1 MAFSALSLSKNTS
14 LKHHLG
20 RSLLV
25 LAIAASASASVA
37 AQEEPR
43 ELLNSSY
50 DIARELFADINPKF
64 AAWWQEENGEEISI
78 SQSHGG
84 SSAQARAILQGLR
97 ADVVTFNQVTDV
109 QVLADEGLVAEDWQ
123 EAFDNNASPYYSTTA
138 FLVRE
143 GNPKGIS
150 SWEDLAREGVDVVF
164 PNPKTSGNG
173 RYTYL
178 AAWGF
183 AENEFD
189 GDEEQIK
196 DFMRDF
202 LRNVVVFDT
211 GGRGATTSFIERG
224 MGDVLISFESEVNNI
239 RGEYGSDEYEVIV
252 PPVSILAEFPVAV
265 VGPNAERNG
274 NTDLAQSYLE
284 FLYKEDTQ
292 RLLAGFNYRVH
303 DEDVVAEFAD
313 RFPETQLLEVEDVF
327 GSWDNAMET
336 HFGSGGLLDQLQ
348 RR

>member
-1 MAFSALSLSKNTS
+1 MAMPTLFR
-14 LKHHLG
+14 
-20 RSLLV
+20 RSLIA
-25 LAIAASASASVA
+25 LALGASVSGTA
-37 AQEEPR
+37 VAQER

-50 DIARELFADINPKF
+50 DIARELFSAVNPEF
-64 AAWWQEENGEEISI
+64 QAWWQEEHGEEIEI

-109 QVLADEGLVAEDWQ
+109 QVLADAGLVAEDWQ

-138 FLVRE
+138 FLVRKD
-143 GNPKGIS
+143 NPKGIE
-150 SWEDLAREGVDVVF
+150 SWDDLVKEDVSMVF

-183 AENEFD
+183 ADNEFE
-189 GDEEQIK
+189 GDEEQIQ
-196 DFMRDF
+196 DFMRTF
-202 LRNVVVFDT
+202 LANVAVFDT

-224 MGDVLISFESEVNNI
+224 IGDVLISFESEVNNI
-239 RGEYGSDEYEVIV
+239 RSEYGTDDYEVIV
-252 PPVSILAEFPVAV
+252 PPLSILAEFPVAV
-265 VGPNAERNG
+265 VGTNAERNG
-274 NTDLAQSYLE
+274 NSDLAQSYLE
-284 FLYKEDTQ
+284 YLYSEDAQ

-303 DEDVVAEFAD
+303 NEAVVEEFAD
-313 RFPETQLLEVEDVF
+313 QFPETELLEVEDVF
-327 GSWDNAMET
+327 GSWDEAMEV
-336 HFGSGGLLDQLQ
+336 HFEGGALLDQLQ

>member
-1 MAFSALSLSKNTS
+1 MALPTIFR
-14 LKHHLG
+14 
-20 RSLLV
+20 RSLI
-25 LAIAASASASVA
+25 AIALGVTVSGPAA
-37 AQEEPR
+37 AQER

-50 DIARELFADINPKF
+50 DIARELFAAINPEF
-64 AAWWQEENGEEISI
+64 QAWWQEEHGEEIAI

-109 QVLADEGLVAEDWQ
+109 QVLADAGLVAEDWQ
-123 EAFDNNASPYYSTTA
+123 DAFDNNASPYYSTTA
-138 FLVRE
+138 FLVRK
-143 GNPKGIS
+143 GNPKGIE
-150 SWEDLAREGVDVVF
+150 SWDDLANEDVQIVF

-189 GDEEQIK
+189 GDEEQIEE
-196 DFMRDF
+196 FMRTF
-202 LRNVVVFDT
+202 LANVAVFDT
-211 GGRGATTSFIERG
+211 GGRGATTSFIEREI
-224 MGDVLISFESEVNNI
+224 GDVLISFESEVNNI
-239 RGEYGSDEYEVIV
+239 RGEYGSDDYEVIV

-265 VGPNAERNG
+265 VGENAERNG
-274 NTDLAQSYLE
+274 NSDLAQSYLE
-284 FLYKEDTQ
+284 YLYTEETQ

-303 DEDVVAEFAD
+303 NETVVEEFAD
-313 RFPETQLLEVEDVF
+313 QFPETELLEVDEVF
-327 GSWDNAMET
+327 GSWDEAMET
-336 HFGSGGLLDQLQ
+336 HFEGGALLDQLQ

>member
-1 MAFSALSLSKNTS
+1 MTLPTMFR
-14 LKHHLG
+14 
-20 RSLLV
+20 RSLI
-25 LAIAASASASVA
+25 AIALGVTVSGPAV
-37 AQEEPR
+37 AQER

-50 DIARELFADINPKF
+50 DIARELFAAINPEF
-64 AAWWQEENGEEISI
+64 QAWWQEEHGEEIAI

-109 QVLADEGLVAEDWQ
+109 QVLADAGLVAEDWQ
-123 EAFDNNASPYYSTTA
+123 DAFENNASPYYSTTA
-138 FLVRE
+138 FLVRK
-143 GNPKGIS
+143 GNPKGIE
-150 SWEDLAREGVDVVF
+150 SWDDLVQEDVDVVF

-189 GDEEQIK
+189 GDEEQIE
-196 DFMRDF
+196 DFMRTF
-202 LRNVVVFDT
+202 LANVAVFDT
-211 GGRGATTSFIERG
+211 GGRGATTSFIEREI
-224 MGDVLISFESEVNNI
+224 GDVLISFESEVNNI
-239 RGEYGSDEYEVIV
+239 RSEYGSDDYEVIV

-265 VGPNAERNG
+265 VGENAERNG
-274 NTDLAQSYLE
+274 NSDLAQSYLE
-284 FLYKEDTQ
+284 YLYTEETQ

-303 DEDVVAEFAD
+303 NEAVVEEFAD
-313 RFPETQLLEVEDVF
+313 QFPETELLEVDDVF
-327 GSWDNAMET
+327 GSWDEAMET

>member
-1 MAFSALSLSKNTS
+1 MTRSTFFRTGLR
-14 LKHHLG
+14 
-20 RSLLV
+20 RSL
-25 LAIAASASASVA
+25 IATAVGATVA
-37 AQEEPR
+37 ATAVSNTAMAQER

-50 DIARELFADINPKF
+50 DIARELFSAINPEF
-64 AAWWQEENGEEISI
+64 QAWWQEEYGEEIAI

-84 SSAQARAILQGLR
+84 SSAQARAIMQGMR

-109 QVLADEGLVAEDWQ
+109 QVLADAGLVAEDWQ
-123 EAFDNNASPYYSTTA
+123 DAFDNNASPYYSTTA
-138 FLVRE
+138 FLVRK
-143 GNPKGIS
+143 GNPKGIE
-150 SWEDLAREGVDVVF
+150 SWDDLVKEDVQMVF

-189 GDEEQIK
+189 GDEEKIQ
-196 DFMRDF
+196 DFMRTF
-202 LRNVVVFDT
+202 LRNVAVFDT

-224 MGDVLISFESEVNNI
+224 IGDVLISFESEVNNI
-239 RGEYGSDEYEVIV
+239 RGEYGSDDYEVIV

-265 VGPNAERNG
+265 VGENAERNG
-274 NTDLAQSYLE
+274 NSDLAQSYLE
-284 FLYKEDTQ
+284 YLYREDTQ

-303 DEDVVAEFAD
+303 DETVVAEFAD
-313 RFPETQLLEVEDVF
+313 QFPDTELLEVEDVF
-327 GSWDNAMET
+327 GSWEEAMEN
-336 HFGSGGLLDQLQ
+336 HFEGGALLDQLQ

>member
-1 MAFSALSLSKNTS
+1 MALPTIFR
-14 LKHHLG
+14 
-20 RSLLV
+20 RSLV
-25 LAIAASASASVA
+25 AIALGVTVSGTAA
-37 AQEEPR
+37 AQER

-50 DIARELFADINPKF
+50 DIARELFAAINPEF
-64 AAWWQEENGEEISI
+64 QAWWQEEHGEEIEI

-109 QVLADEGLVAEDWQ
+109 QVLADAGLVAEDWQ
-123 EAFDNNASPYYSTTA
+123 DAFDNNASPYYSTTA
-138 FLVRE
+138 FLVRK
-143 GNPKGIS
+143 GNPKGIE
-150 SWEDLAREGVDVVF
+150 SWDDLVKEDVEVVF

-189 GDEEQIK
+189 GDEEQIE
-196 DFMRDF
+196 DFMRTF
-202 LRNVVVFDT
+202 LANVAVFDT
-211 GGRGATTSFIERG
+211 GGRGATTSFIEREI
-224 MGDVLISFESEVNNI
+224 GDVLISFESEVNNI
-239 RGEYGSDEYEVIV
+239 RSEYGSDDYEVIV

-265 VGPNAERNG
+265 VGENAERNG
-274 NTDLAQSYLE
+274 NSDLAQSYLE
-284 FLYKEDTQ
+284 YLYTEETQ

-303 DEDVVAEFAD
+303 NEAVVEEFAD
-313 RFPETQLLEVEDVF
+313 QFPETELLEVDEVF
-327 GSWDNAMET
+327 GSWDEAMET
-336 HFGSGGLLDQLQ
+336 HFEGGALLDQLQ